1 MITSI
6 VSIIVFCSGC
16 LCETAIYSLLN
27 CIKSKQLAD
36 IIMHFLN
43 YNCWQ
48 LSMCISDFEI
58 VSTSCNWSYFGLL
71 LPWRSGIQCCNL
83 YIEGECCTISSYDN
97 VRAIC
102 VHPCSDVGLN
112 NSGIVFNQL
121 WFVLHAVCYLLFYVK
136 VCILDIWGKAHV
148 SSSLSFLLLEYSIVV
163 GFDKESNLW
172 HISQ

>member
-1 MITSI
+1 
-6 VSIIVFCSGC
+6 
-16 LCETAIYSLLN
+16 
-27 CIKSKQLAD
+27 
-36 IIMHFLN
+36 
-43 YNCWQ
+43 
-48 LSMCISDFEI
+48 MCISDFEI

-102 VHPCSDVGLN
+102 VHPCSYVGLN

>member
-27 CIKSKQLAD
+27 CISTKQLAD

-102 VHPCSDVGLN
+102 FIPAVMLGWTTLALFSINYDLSYMLCAICYFMSKFVFSTYGLRLVLVVHFHFFC
-112 NSGIVFNQL
+112 
-121 WFVLHAVCYLLFYVK
+121 
-136 VCILDIWGKAHV
+136 
-148 SSSLSFLLLEYSIVV
+148 
-163 GFDKESNLW
+163 
-172 HISQ
+172 